1 MLPCYSIV
9 GFIALIISMT
19 TWNESICN
27 CSSYFPLCILP
38 LSNVSMQLHQHQAQ
52 LPPPPRWENG
62 TCHKIQKLPLIPKLA
77 WHMLQSVSFHPMMSM
92 WPMALYGIS
101 RFLNCHFRCLCG
113 GEGQGER
120 GERTSR
126 SCATVARSSSTSIC
140 PFLSIR
146 RESPLLRFRLLRGE
160 REGAIFAE
168 RMSSGVCWEGVTQSR
183 SPLPGLAAAA
193 VRIAASRI
201 GRDRHASCLSNL
213 RLPIGWYPA
222 RLILE
227 GGGRE
232 NQIGMDWAVFGGI
245 YLFLLTTS
253 SSTTARWK
261 HQTGGKMPQ
270 MQDLYQL
277 PDKHQAQRTLPLPP

>member
-1 MLPCYSIV
+1 MVSAGFSIV
-9 GFIALIISMT
+9 ISDACVVVKVKVKEG
-19 TWNESICN
+19 NE
-27 CSSYFPLCILP
+27 PVEAVP
-38 LSNVSMQLHQHQAQ
+38 Q
-52 LPPPPRWENG
+52 
-62 TCHKIQKLPLIPKLA
+62 
-77 WHMLQSVSFHPMMSM
+77 
-92 WPMALYGIS
+92 WPGP
-101 RFLNCHFRCLCG
+101 
-113 GEGQGER
+113 
-120 GERTSR
+120 
-126 SCATVARSSSTSIC
+126 ARRPSC

-201 GRDRHASCLSNL
+201 GGDRHASCLFNL

-232 NQIGMDWAVFGGI
+232 DQIGLDLAVFGGI

-270 MQDLYQL
+270 MQDL
-277 PDKHQAQRTLPLPP
+277 